1 MSRFLTPLPKGL
13 RFTDPVVVVA
23 TFGGSG
29 LLRQAPGTW
38 GSLAAM
44 FAALPFAILGGPV
57 VLSIAAIAAF
67 LIGLWATEKYIAAS
81 DNHDPSEVVIDEV
94 AAMWLV
100 MAALPPNPIFYML
113 GFAFFRLFDIW
124 KPWPIKGL
132 EKRVAGEMGVM
143 VDDLVAAIY
152 AIMAAWIAGI
162 AFFTA

>member
-1 MSRFLTPLPKGL
+1 MSRYLTPLPANL

-23 TFGGSG
+23 TFGGAG
-29 LLRQAPGTW
+29 LLRPAPGTW
-38 GSLAAM
+38 GSIAAV

-57 VLSIAAIAAF
+57 VLSIAAIGAF

-81 DNHDPSEVVIDEV
+81 GNHDPSEVVIDEV

-113 GFAFFRLFDIW
+113 GFTFFRLFDIW
-124 KPWPIKGL
+124 KPWPIRGL
-132 EKRVAGEMGVM
+132 EKRVPGEMGVM

-152 AIMAAWIAGI
+152 AIMAAWIAGL